1 MTALPDWMVLPPG
14 GLTVADYEALDEE
27 ICRTIEIVDGAI
39 VVNPAPRRMHQRI
52 IRRLSYELE
61 SACGSDLAVEFDVD
75 LRLRDV
81 PLLNRRPDLVVYD
94 AALPTDAVLGPEH
107 CRLVV
112 EVMSPGSITVDQI
125 DKPAEYAAAG
135 IPQFWR
141 IENTTD
147 EVGGLTVFCY
157 RLDATTRSY
166 VPTGAHQGTFQ
177 VATPVEV
184 SLELKTLL

>member
-1 MTALPDWMVLPPG
+1 MSDGCSAG
-14 GLTVADYEALDEE
+14 DYAERDEE
-27 ICRTIEIVDGAI
+27 SCRDVEVVDGVIRAR
-39 VVNPAPRRMHQRI
+39 PMRSRRHQRI

-94 AALPTDAVLGPEH
+94 ADLPTDAVLRPEH

-141 IENTTD
+141 VENTTD

>member
-1 MTALPDWMVLPPG
+1 MSGRCAA
-14 GLTVADYEALDEE
+14 ADYAEWDEE
-27 ICRTIEIVDGAI
+27 RCRGIEIVDG
-39 VVNPAPRRMHQRI
+39 VVRDRPARSRTHQRI
-52 IRRLSYELE
+52 IRRLSRELE
-61 SACGSDLAVEFDVD
+61 SACGGDLAVEFDVD

-94 AALPTDAVLGPEH
+94 ADLPADAVLRPEH

-141 IENTTD
+141 IENATD

-157 RLDATTRSY
+157 RLDATTHSY
-166 VPTGAHQGTFQ
+166 VPTGAHQGTLR

-184 SLELKTLL
+184 SVELSTLL